1 MTKTYQIA
9 TERNGIISPLDLPP
23 MAMRQAE
30 AHALRLRKLIPSLP
44 IYVININTL

>member
-1 MTKTYQIA
+1 MTHTYQLA

-30 AHALRLRKLIPSLP
+30 AHAQQLRKLMPSMP
-44 IYVININTL
+44 IYVININSL

>member
-1 MTKTYQIA
+1 MTKNYTLA

-30 AHALRLRKLIPSLP
+30 AHAQQLRKLIPSMP
-44 IYVININTL
+44 IYVINANTL